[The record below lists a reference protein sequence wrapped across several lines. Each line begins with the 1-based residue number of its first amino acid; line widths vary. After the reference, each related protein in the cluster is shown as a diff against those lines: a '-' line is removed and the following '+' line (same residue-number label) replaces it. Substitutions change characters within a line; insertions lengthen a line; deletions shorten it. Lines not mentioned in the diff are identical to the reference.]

1 MALAFQFGIIGD
13 PHIGLPQTIWDHP
26 SRFHLIEVSIP
37 ALEQAFEHFAA
48 EQVDFVLIP
57 GDLTQH
63 GERENHQW
71 LADRLSRLPF
81 PVYVVPGN
89 HDVVQREPEGGRIG
103 LGDFA
108 PCYRQ
113 FGYGGGE
120 AGDTAIDRGE
130 AHSTNQETD
139 RNSDR
144 PYYCRRILPG
154 VRLIGLN
161 SNQFDTTGQQNR
173 RGSVD
178 TAQLAWLR
186 HTLTTVGNDLV
197 LLMIHHNVIAHLP
210 NQDQHPLG
218 QRYQLANHAD
228 LLAALPPHQV
238 PFIFTGHLH
247 IQDIALRPDV
257 TAESPQWEITTG
269 SLVSYPHPY
278 RICQF
283 EQDDSGDCQL
293 KISSPR
299 ITAVL
304 PDFPDLQGISRQWM
318 GDRSPTFMGRLLM
331 APPLNLTEAEA
342 TPLVPALRDFWADI
356 ADGNP
361 QFDFPT
367 FPEPARQFCQ
377 RFSDPWAE
385 SAPGQRPRSDNNTV
399 LSFRR
404 P

>member
-1 MALAFQFGIIGD
+1 MALAFRFGIVGD
-13 PHIGLPQTIWDHP
+13 PHIGLPHTIWDHP
-26 SRFHLIEVSIP
+26 SRFHLIEVSIS
-37 ALEQAFEHFAA
+37 ALEQTFEHFEA
-48 EQVDFVLIP
+48 EKVDFVLIP

-103 LGDFA
+103 LADFA
-108 PCYRQ
+108 QYYQ
-113 FGYGGGE
+113 EFGYGEGLGPS
-120 AGDTAIDRGE
+120 
-130 AHSTNQETD
+130 H
-139 RNSDR
+139 DR

-154 VRLIGLN
+154 VSLIGLN
-161 SNQFDTTGQQNR
+161 SNQFDETGQQNR

-178 TAQLAWLR
+178 IAQLAWLR
-186 HTLTTVGNDLV
+186 QALTTVGDDLV

-210 NQDQHPLG
+210 DQDQHPLG

-247 IQDIALRPDV
+247 IQDIALRPG
-257 TAESPQWEITTG
+257 AAPESPQWEITTG

-283 EQDDSGDCQL
+283 EQDSAGHCQL
-293 KISSPR
+293 KIQSPR
-299 ITAVL
+299 IKTVL
-304 PDFPDLQGISRQWM
+304 PSFPNLQAISRQWM
-318 GDRSPTFMGRLLM
+318 GDRSPAFMGRLLM

-361 QFDFPT
+361 RFEFPE

-385 SAPGQRPRSDNNTV
+385 SAPGQRPRSDNDTV
-399 LSFRR
+399 LSFTR
-404 P
+404 PTPTVPPQPKTVD